1 MNLLK
6 ELLRQMDTTD
16 RALACR
22 VIDAVW
28 SGNEE
33 SAVAHLR
40 AMTPRGR
47 ALFDLAPRWN
57 RFECH
62 EEGTNGTN
70 QN

>member
-6 ELLRQMDTTD
+6 EILRQMDTTD

-28 SGNEE
+28 KGNEE

-40 AMTPRGR
+40 AMTPRGK
-47 ALFDLAPRWN
+47 ALFDLALRWN

-62 EEGTNGTN
+62 EEGIHGTN